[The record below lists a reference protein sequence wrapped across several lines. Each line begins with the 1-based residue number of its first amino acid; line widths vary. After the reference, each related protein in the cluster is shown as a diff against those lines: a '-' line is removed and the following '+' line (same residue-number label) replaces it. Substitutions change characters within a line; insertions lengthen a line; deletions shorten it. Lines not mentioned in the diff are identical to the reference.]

1 MMYATIISL
10 LIETTLKPFYLLR
23 PQSFNSFQIVYRY
36 ICEIFWLYVPR
47 VGAFDSLFCPEGRV
61 FVQND
66 CPEGKGFCSF
76 QVMSQ
81 EFVPGGD
88 GFG

>member
-10 LIETTLKPFYLLR
+10 LIETTLKQFYLLR
-23 PQSFNSFQIVYRY
+23 PQSFNLFQIVYRY

-47 VGAFDSLFCPEGRV
+47 VGAFDSLFCPEGFLYIMIVQRGRV
-61 FVQND
+61 FVPFKL
-66 CPEGKGFCSF
+66 CPR
-76 QVMSQ
+76 
-81 EFVPGGD
+81 GD